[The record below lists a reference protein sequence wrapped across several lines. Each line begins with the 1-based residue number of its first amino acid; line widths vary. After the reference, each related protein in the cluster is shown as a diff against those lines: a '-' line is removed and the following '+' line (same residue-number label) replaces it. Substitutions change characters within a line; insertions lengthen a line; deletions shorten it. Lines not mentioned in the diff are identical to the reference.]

1 MILTDTFYSDEENAL
16 SEEFLKQG
24 YVVKPVADRLALDAM
39 RTEVARLVCSY
50 LSLDFPD
57 EVGTFLNQIQNYI
70 PQLELNDLRLYLYKE
85 LNQCSWYRPTYFKL
99 ARPYIESLGGNELA
113 MQNRINLSIQMPD
126 DDSSLLTIHTD
137 LYGGETPFQ
146 IVEWIPLVD
155 VYDTKAMFLL
165 PPEYMR
171 KIIKRLKDFDET
183 GMDKVFEEVRDELVW
198 IEVSY
203 GDVLI
208 FSPNLF
214 HGNVL
219 NVTEESRW
227 SMNVRITGLFTPYG
241 TAEKKLGSYYLPI
254 TTRVVSRVGMD
265 NRLPNWTS

>member
-1 MILTDTFYSDEENAL
+1 
-16 SEEFLKQG
+16 
-24 YVVKPVADRLALDAM
+24 
-39 RTEVARLVCSY
+39 
-50 LSLDFPD
+50 
-57 EVGTFLNQIQNYI
+57 
-70 PQLELNDLRLYLYKE
+70 
-85 LNQCSWYRPTYFKL
+85 
-99 ARPYIESLGGNELA
+99 
-113 MQNRINLSIQMPD
+113 
-126 DDSSLLTIHTD
+126 
-137 LYGGETPFQ
+137 
-146 IVEWIPLVD
+146 
-155 VYDTKAMFLL
+155 
-165 PPEYMR
+165 
-171 KIIKRLKDFDET
+171 
-183 GMDKVFEEVRDELVW
+183 MDKVFEEVRDELVW